1 VLHIVGGT
9 ALAGTERHVLALA
22 ADLRML
28 GYQAEIACPQDATEL
43 RAAAEAAAVPV
54 RSVLG
59 LVGRDVP
66 NVVHV
71 HDGRSALVGSGV
83 ALVAGAALVR
93 TQHFV
98 KPASAERTGWRGQ
111 LSVGLH
117 RVLNRRLDGY
127 ICVSAAAAEA
137 AYARRDVARVPT
149 VVIPPGVGIPSSGQV
164 DAASQARSAA
174 IPQVVLSAGRL
185 EPERRFDVLLDAIP
199 NVLGTVPNCEFVIAG
214 AGSAETDLRA
224 RARALGVE
232 EHVKWTGWLSDL
244 APVMA
249 RACIYVNT
257 WPSEGFGMATAE
269 AMGFG
274 LAVIAANSGAS
285 PELVEDHVT
294 GRLVEPVD
302 PADLGAALIELLSD
316 RGRVAA
322 MGAAGRERALTR
334 YSVRATSEATLAFY
348 AQLPRVSL
356 EL

>member
-1 VLHIVGGT
+1 
-9 ALAGTERHVLALA
+9 
-22 ADLRML
+22 
-28 GYQAEIACPQDATEL
+28 
-43 RAAAEAAAVPV
+43 V
-54 RSVLG
+54 RSVVSLAG
-59 LVGRDVP
+59 GDAP

-71 HDGRSALVGSGV
+71 HDGRSALAGSGV
-83 ALVAGAALVR
+83 ALVSGAALVR

-98 KPASAERTGWRGQ
+98 RPASVERTGWQRQ

-137 AYARRDVARVPT
+137 AHARHDVARVPT
-149 VVIPPGVGIPSSGQV
+149 VVIPPGVGMPSSGRLE
-164 DAASQARSAA
+164 AALQARSAA
-174 IPQVVLSAGRL
+174 TRPVVLSAGRL

-199 NVLGTVPNCEFVIAG
+199 IVLRTVPDCEFVIAG

-224 RARALGVE
+224 RVRALEVE
-232 EHVKWTGWLSDL
+232 DHVKWTGWLDDL
-244 APVMA
+244 APAMA
-249 RACIYVNT
+249 EADIYVNT
-257 WPSEGFGMATAE
+257 WPWEGFGMATAE

-294 GRLVEPVD
+294 GRLVAPAD

-316 RGRVAA
+316 RDRVAA
-322 MGAAGRERALTR
+322 MGAAGRERAVAK

-348 AQLPRVSL
+348 SLLPRVKM
-356 EL
+356 ER